1 MVALSEAGWAF
12 FGVVVVQFFA
22 LAGLYVQSR
31 KTGTEVAQVN
41 RAVNHQPEGSATLVQ
56 RVGSIEDEIA
66 SFKAE
71 TAEHRRWE
79 HRLFRSMGNHVG
91 FAVPAHP
98 TEDDGTQPQPAPRLV
113 HGGGG

>member
-1 MVALSEAGWAF
+1 VVAVSEAGWAF
-12 FGVVVVQFFA
+12 LGIVVVQFFA

-31 KTGTEVAQVN
+31 KTSTGVAEVN
-41 RAVNHQPEGSATLVQ
+41 RAVNHQPTGSATLVQ
-56 RVGSIEDEIA
+56 RVGSSEDEIA

-91 FAVPAHP
+91 FTVPAHP
-98 TEDDGTQPQPAPRLV
+98 TEDDGTQVQPVPRSA
-113 HGGGG
+113 

>member
-1 MVALSEAGWAF
+1 MSDAAWAF
-12 FGVVVVQFFA
+12 LGVLAVQFVA

-31 KTGTEVAQVN
+31 KTSTQVAQVN
-41 RAVNHQPEGSATLVQ
+41 RAVNQVPAGSATLVQ

-91 FAVPAHP
+91 FPVPAHP
-98 TEDDGTQPQPAPRLV
+98 IEDDGTQPQPAPRLV

>member
-1 MVALSEAGWAF
+1 VIALSEAGWAF
-12 FGVVVVQFFA
+12 FGIVVVQFFA
-22 LAGLYVQSR
+22 LAGLYMQSR
-31 KTGTEVAQVN
+31 RTGTEVKQVN

-79 HRLFRSMGNHVG
+79 HRLFQSMGSHVG
-91 FAVPAHP
+91 FTVPPHP
-98 TEDDGTQPQPAPRLV
+98 AKDDGTQQQPVRRSA
-113 HGGGG
+113 